1 MARKDRHYDEIIKG
15 CEELK
20 AAIDDLQHAAQAL
33 EAGAASTE
41 ASLKD
46 RVGKQ
51 DIALVKEFAA
61 AIKKATAGGSENA
74 EALKKKTEREREEYN
89 AMQR

>member
-1 MARKDRHYDEIIKG
+1 MAKKDQQYSEIIKG

-20 AAIDDLQHAAQAL
+20 AAFDKLEHAAKAL

-46 RVGKQ
+46 RVGQ
-51 DIALVKEFAA
+51 RDIALVRDFAA
-61 AIKKATAGGSENA
+61 AIKKATAGGAENA
-74 EALKKKTEREREEYN
+74 EALKKKKEKERDYF
-89 AMQR
+89 ATL